1 MQRFYALV
9 ERSLENNNEAAANT
23 FAYSG
28 EIDMEQIIVRPIEI
42 IFSILSF
49 AILARVLISW
59 VRVDPHHP
67 AVQFLMEITEP
78 VLRPIR
84 EMMPSMGMFDFS
96 PIIALLLLNVLE
108 GLILYILRGLF

>member
-1 MQRFYALV
+1 
-9 ERSLENNNEAAANT
+9 
-23 FAYSG
+23 
-28 EIDMEQIIVRPIEI
+28 MEQIIIPTIEI
-42 IFSILSF
+42 IFSLLSF

-84 EMMPSMGMFDFS
+84 EMMSSMGMMDFS
-96 PIIALLLLNVLE
+96 PIIALLLLSVLE
-108 GLILYILRGLF
+108 RIILTILR

>member
-1 MQRFYALV
+1 
-9 ERSLENNNEAAANT
+9 
-23 FAYSG
+23 
-28 EIDMEQIIVRPIEI
+28 MEQIIIPTIEI
-42 IFSILSF
+42 IFSLLSF

-84 EMMPSMGMFDFS
+84 EMMPSMGMMDCS
-96 PIIALLLLNVLE
+96 PIIALLLLSVLE
-108 GLILYILRGLF
+108 RIILAILR

>member
-1 MQRFYALV
+1 
-9 ERSLENNNEAAANT
+9 
-23 FAYSG
+23 
-28 EIDMEQIIVRPIEI
+28 MEQIIIPTIEI
-42 IFSILSF
+42 IFSLLSF

-84 EMMPSMGMFDFS
+84 EMMASMGMMDFS
-96 PIIALLLLNVLE
+96 PIIALLLLSVLE
-108 GLILYILRGLF
+108 RIILTILR

>member
-1 MQRFYALV
+1 
-9 ERSLENNNEAAANT
+9 
-23 FAYSG
+23 
-28 EIDMEQIIVRPIEI
+28 MEQIIIPTIEI
-42 IFSILSF
+42 IFSLLSF

-84 EMMPSMGMFDFS
+84 EMMPSMGMMDFS
-96 PIIALLLLNVLE
+96 PIIALLLLSVLE
-108 GLILYILRGLF
+108 RIILTILR

>member
-1 MQRFYALV
+1 
-9 ERSLENNNEAAANT
+9 
-23 FAYSG
+23 
-28 EIDMEQIIVRPIEI
+28 MEQIIIPTIEI
-42 IFSILSF
+42 IFSLLSF

-84 EMMPSMGMFDFS
+84 EMMPSMGMMDFS
-96 PIIALLLLNVLE
+96 PIIALLLLSVLE
-108 GLILYILRGLF
+108 RIILAILR